1 MAAVVSPTQ
10 RTAIR
15 RSRKRREQSYGRAP
29 MRRGQ
34 FLGVVASALGL
45 PTAARAA
52 RPVPQLRHLRAS
64 NGSRP
69 FAGDTPMLATISPRR
84 GLRDRALIRFTLT
97 GNARVRLEAPGPA
110 PAFPSLNA

>member
-1 MAAVVSPTQ
+1 
-10 RTAIR
+10 
-15 RSRKRREQSYGRAP
+15 

-34 FLGVVASALGL
+34 FLGIVASALGL

-84 GLRDRALIRFTLT
+84 GLSAHKAKPPDSTTAALPRSTRAILT
-97 GNARVRLEAPGPA
+97 QYPTRTMLDTQAFARAC
-110 PAFPSLNA
+110 